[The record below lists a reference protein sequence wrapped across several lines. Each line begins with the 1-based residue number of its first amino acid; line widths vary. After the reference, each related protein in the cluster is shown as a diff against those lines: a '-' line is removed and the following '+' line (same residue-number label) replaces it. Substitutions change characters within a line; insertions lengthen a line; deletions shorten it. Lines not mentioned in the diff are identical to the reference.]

1 MTVRATVA
9 TAGDRGEWDRF
20 LASRPEADILQL
32 WAWGE
37 AVRDAGAPA
46 ARAARELPERVIAR
60 APDGTVRGVAQA
72 LIRPAAAGRSV
83 IYVPRGPVW
92 EREAADGPAILQA
105 LLAGLRDLARQHR
118 AIVVKVDPRARIAA
132 DSKPEPEPREPAD
145 NSAADGERAAAD
157 AEHAPDADTNPAD
170 GEPAANEPLRT
181 DATRVA
187 AALSAAG
194 LRRARFDLQAMTTRI
209 IRIEADP
216 AQRVAGW
223 SSGARNLWRRSARE
237 GTETSMSRTADPEAL
252 DAFTALLER
261 TARDGG
267 FRTRPPAFFAALAR
281 ELAPSGGLHLAIARW
296 QGQPIAGMF
305 VAGVGDRAYYL
316 YGAAD
321 RQAPS
326 QANGAYAAMG
336 AVLDA
341 LAGDSVAAFDLW
353 GLAEPDDPA
362 SDPSWAGFSAFKRKF
377 GGRPLRHPGT
387 YDLVIDPIWWWIREA
402 RERLG
407 LAR

>member
-1 MTVRATVA
+1 MTFSATVA
-9 TAGDRGEWDRF
+9 TPDDRAAWDRF
-20 LASRPEADILQL
+20 LATRPEADILQL

-46 ARAARELPERVIAR
+46 DSAARETPERLIVR
-60 APDGTVRGVAQA
+60 SPDGTTRGVAQA

-92 EREAADGPAILQA
+92 EREAADGIEILTA
-105 LLAGLRDLARQHR
+105 LLAGLRELARRQR
-118 AIVVKVDPRARIAA
+118 AIVVKVDPRARTTPRA
-132 DSKPEPEPREPAD
+132 DP
-145 NSAADGERAAAD
+145 DGEAAD
-157 AEHAPDADTNPAD
+157 ANGATNPESEDD
-170 GEPAANEPLRT
+170 GN
-181 DATRVA
+181 A
-187 AALSAAG
+187 AATNGRADSEGAAAPLPSDANAVAGALVAAG

-209 IRIEADP
+209 TEVDSDP
-216 AQRVAGW
+216 ARRVAGW
-223 SSGARNLWRRSARE
+223 SSGARNLWRRAARE
-237 GTETSMSRTADPEAL
+237 GTETGVSRAADATAIAG
-252 DAFTALLER
+252 FTALLER
-261 TARDGG
+261 TARDAG

-281 ELAPSGGLHLAIARW
+281 ELVPTGGLHLAIARW

-316 YGAAD
+316 YGASD

-341 LAGDSVAAFDLW
+341 LAEDGVKSFDLW
-353 GLAEPDDPA
+353 GVAEPDDPD
-362 SDPSWAGFSAFKRKF
+362 SDPTWAGFSAFKRKF

-387 YDLVIDPIWWWIREA
+387 FDLVIDPVWWWIRDM